1 MVDLPQEAVIVDR
14 GYRHFEGT
22 RKGRRG
28 AMSAVVRDGL
38 RRVLGLR
45 RKGRRKIL
53 PWTLITMMLI
63 SVAVLSGLHYAANRV
78 GVTDLVA
85 DELPHAREYFEFI
98 SRVALLFV
106 AFATPEL
113 LVPDR
118 EQGVLAVYLSRPLR
132 TVDYL
137 AAKGISLGILILGF
151 LLIPQT
157 IFHLLLGVFSPDGF
171 TTYMVDNLD
180 VLWQVPAA
188 SLVYF
193 LGFASVALIAATL
206 IPRVGFAAGIFLGVM
221 IMFNGLAEFFVEFAG
236 FAGAKYGSLLGL
248 RKPPPPGPRLD
259 FRRSDQRLPGYQG
272 RTGTLGRSRRH
283 PRHVGAG
290 RGRRLESIPEVVVT
304 TTGTAAPTVT
314 LQGVSRWFG
323 QKVAVSEIS
332 AEFGPGVTGLLGPNG
347 AGKTTLA
354 EGAHRP
360 HPCVRRYRVRARR
373 RSPIR
378 PRGVQPDRVGSR
390 RRERLQLPLSHR
402 VRRL

>member
-1 MVDLPQEAVIVDR
+1 MTDRPPEAVIVDR
-14 GYRHFEGT
+14 GYRHYEGT

-28 AMSAVVRDGL
+28 AMGAVVRDGF

-63 SVAVLSGLHYAANRV
+63 SVAVLSALHYAANRV

-85 DELPHAREYFEFI
+85 DELPHHREYFEFI
-98 SRVALLFV
+98 SRIALLFV

-132 TVDYL
+132 TLDYL
-137 AAKGISLGILILGF
+137 VAKGISLGILFLSF

-193 LGFASVALIAATL
+193 LGYASVALIIATM

-221 IMFNGLAEFFVEFAG
+221 IMFNGLAEFFVEVADFAG
-236 FAGAKYGSLLGL
+236 SKF
-248 RKPPPPGPRLD
+248 
-259 FRRSDQRLPGYQG
+259 
-272 RTGTLGRSRRH
+272 GTLIAFEIH
-283 PRHVGAG
+283 PHLVRDWIFGVTSNDYALTRAG
-290 RGRRLESIPEVVVT
+290 LEPWTALAAIIGISIVAVALAWNRYRRLS
-304 TTGTAAPTVT
+304 
-314 LQGVSRWFG
+314 
-323 QKVAVSEIS
+323 
-332 AEFGPGVTGLLGPNG
+332 
-347 AGKTTLA
+347 
-354 EGAHRP
+354 
-360 HPCVRRYRVRARR
+360 
-373 RSPIR
+373 
-378 PRGVQPDRVGSR
+378 
-390 RRERLQLPLSHR
+390 
-402 VRRL
+402 

>member
-1 MVDLPQEAVIVDR
+1 MVDRPPEAVIVDR

-28 AMSAVVRDGL
+28 AMGAVVRDGL
-38 RRVLGLR
+38 RRVLGFR

-85 DELPHAREYFEFI
+85 DELPQAREYFEFI

-132 TVDYL
+132 TIDYL
-137 AAKGISLGILILGF
+137 AAKGMSLGILILGF

-157 IFHLLLGVFSPDGF
+157 IFHLMLGLFSPDGF
-171 TTYMVDNLD
+171 TTFMTDNLD

-193 LGFASVALIAATL
+193 LGFASVALIVATL
-206 IPRVGFAAGIFLGVM
+206 IPRVGFAAGIFLGGMVM
-221 IMFNGLAEFFVEFAG
+221 LNGLAEFVVEVADFS
-236 FAGAKYGSLLGL
+236 GAKFGSLLAFESHPHLVRDWIFGAVTNDYPITRAGL
-248 RKPPPPGPRLD
+248 EPWVALAAI
-259 FRRSDQRLPGYQG
+259 
-272 RTGTLGRSRRH
+272 
-283 PRHVGAG
+283 VGMAVLAVAVAWN
-290 RGRRLESIPEVVVT
+290 RYRRLS
-304 TTGTAAPTVT
+304 
-314 LQGVSRWFG
+314 
-323 QKVAVSEIS
+323 
-332 AEFGPGVTGLLGPNG
+332 
-347 AGKTTLA
+347 
-354 EGAHRP
+354 
-360 HPCVRRYRVRARR
+360 
-373 RSPIR
+373 
-378 PRGVQPDRVGSR
+378 
-390 RRERLQLPLSHR
+390 
-402 VRRL
+402 

>member
-1 MVDLPQEAVIVDR
+1 MSAMTDRSGEAVIVDR

-28 AMSAVVRDGL
+28 AMGAVVRDGL

-53 PWTLITMMLI
+53 PWTLITLALI
-63 SVAVLSGLHYAANRV
+63 SVAILSALHYAANQV
-78 GVTDLVA
+78 GITDLVA
-85 DELPHAREYFEFI
+85 DELPHNREYFEFI
-98 SRVALLFV
+98 SRIALLFV

-132 TVDYL
+132 TMDYL
-137 AAKGISLGILILGF
+137 AAKGLSLGILILGF

-193 LGFASVALIAATL
+193 LGYSSIALVLATL

-221 IMFNGLAEFFVEFAG
+221 IMFNGLAEYFVEFAD
-236 FAGAKYGSLLGL
+236 FAGSEYGVLLAFESHPHLVRDWIFGAST
-248 RKPPPPGPRLD
+248 
-259 FRRSDQRLPGYQG
+259 SDYAVTRAGFEPWFALV
-272 RTGTLGRSRRH
+272 TIVAVAVLA
-283 PRHVGAG
+283 GALAWN
-290 RGRRLESIPEVVVT
+290 RYRRLS
-304 TTGTAAPTVT
+304 
-314 LQGVSRWFG
+314 
-323 QKVAVSEIS
+323 
-332 AEFGPGVTGLLGPNG
+332 
-347 AGKTTLA
+347 
-354 EGAHRP
+354 
-360 HPCVRRYRVRARR
+360 
-373 RSPIR
+373 
-378 PRGVQPDRVGSR
+378 
-390 RRERLQLPLSHR
+390 
-402 VRRL
+402 

>member
-1 MVDLPQEAVIVDR
+1 MTDRPPEAVIVDR
-14 GYRHFEGT
+14 GYRHYEGT

-28 AMSAVVRDGL
+28 AMGAVVRDGF

-63 SVAVLSGLHYAANRV
+63 SVAVLSALHYAANRV

-85 DELPHAREYFEFI
+85 DELPHHREYFEFI
-98 SRVALLFV
+98 SRIALLFV

-132 TVDYL
+132 TLDYL
-137 AAKGISLGILILGF
+137 VAKGMSLGILFLSF

-171 TTYMVDNLD
+171 TTYMIDNLD

-193 LGFASVALIAATL
+193 FGFASVALIIATM

-221 IMFNGLAEFFVEFAG
+221 IMFNGLAEFFVEVADFSGSKYGALLALETHPHLVRDWIFGAATNDYAVTRAG
-236 FAGAKYGSLLGL
+236 FEPWVALVAIVAIALLAVTFAWN
-248 RKPPPPGPRLD
+248 R
-259 FRRSDQRLPGYQG
+259 Y
-272 RTGTLGRSRRH
+272 
-283 PRHVGAG
+283 
-290 RGRRLESIPEVVVT
+290 RRLS
-304 TTGTAAPTVT
+304 
-314 LQGVSRWFG
+314 
-323 QKVAVSEIS
+323 
-332 AEFGPGVTGLLGPNG
+332 
-347 AGKTTLA
+347 
-354 EGAHRP
+354 
-360 HPCVRRYRVRARR
+360 
-373 RSPIR
+373 
-378 PRGVQPDRVGSR
+378 
-390 RRERLQLPLSHR
+390 
-402 VRRL
+402 

>member
-1 MVDLPQEAVIVDR
+1 MADLPAEAVIVDR

-28 AMSAVVRDGL
+28 AMGAVVRDGL

-63 SVAVLSGLHYAANRV
+63 SVAVLSALHYAANQV

-98 SRVALLFV
+98 SRVALLFI

-132 TVDYL
+132 TIDYL
-137 AAKGISLGILILGF
+137 AAKAMALGILFMAF

-157 IFHLLLGVFSPDGF
+157 VFHLLLGVFSPDGF
-171 TTYMVDNLD
+171 TTYMLDSLD

-193 LGFASVALIAATL
+193 LGFASVALIIATL
-206 IPRVGFAAGIFLGVM
+206 IPRVGFAAGFFLGVM
-221 IMFNGLAEFFVEFAG
+221 IMFNGLAEFFVEVADFAG
-236 FAGAKYGSLLGL
+236 SEY
-248 RKPPPPGPRLD
+248 
-259 FRRSDQRLPGYQG
+259 
-272 RTGTLGRSRRH
+272 GTLIAFESH
-283 PRHVGAG
+283 PHLVRDWIFGVTSNDYALTRAG
-290 RGRRLESIPEVVVT
+290 LEPWMALAAIIAISVLAVALAWNRYRRLS
-304 TTGTAAPTVT
+304 
-314 LQGVSRWFG
+314 
-323 QKVAVSEIS
+323 
-332 AEFGPGVTGLLGPNG
+332 
-347 AGKTTLA
+347 
-354 EGAHRP
+354 
-360 HPCVRRYRVRARR
+360 
-373 RSPIR
+373 
-378 PRGVQPDRVGSR
+378 
-390 RRERLQLPLSHR
+390 
-402 VRRL
+402 